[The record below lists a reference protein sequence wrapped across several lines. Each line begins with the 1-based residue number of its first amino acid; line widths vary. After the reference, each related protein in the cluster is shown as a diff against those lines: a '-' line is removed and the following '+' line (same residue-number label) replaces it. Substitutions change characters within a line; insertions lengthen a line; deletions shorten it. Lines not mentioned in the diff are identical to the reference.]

1 MKAKHSKALAE
12 RVVTDKDL
20 NHLTRSIRSFFA
32 FISFLTGLVCLFEHG
47 RCGRDEQFRGCLL
60 SDCMIRRLGLVQ
72 LLEIMPAFETET
84 QR

>member
-1 MKAKHSKALAE
+1 MAGPEHQSIKINTG
-12 RVVTDKDL
+12 VQTY
-20 NHLTRSIRSFFA
+20 IRSV

-47 RCGRDEQFRGCLL
+47 CCGRDEQFRGCLL
-60 SDCMIRRLGLVQ
+60 GDCMIRRLGLVQ